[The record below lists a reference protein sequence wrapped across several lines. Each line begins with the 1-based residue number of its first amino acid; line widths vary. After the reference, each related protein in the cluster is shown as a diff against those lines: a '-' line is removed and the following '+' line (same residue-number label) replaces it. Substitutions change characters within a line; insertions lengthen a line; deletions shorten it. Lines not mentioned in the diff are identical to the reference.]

1 MRPSSVIARAEI
13 GAAGAGGGSR
23 TLWRCVA
30 WPAPQPARP
39 STSRTQSRARRT
51 PPMVRLAGQLPSDV
65 VTVADRV
72 KQDVVLAMK
81 EGDKDRVQALRLVLS
96 ELQKNAKEGDGDETA
111 VLRRERKRRQES
123 ARAFR
128 EGGRDELAT
137 AEEAEAEII
146 GTYLPAEL
154 SDAELDSIVAEAIA
168 ETGAVEM
175 KQMGAAMKA
184 AMAKAGGRA
193 DGSRVSAKVK
203 EALA

>member
-1 MRPSSVIARAEI
+1 
-13 GAAGAGGGSR
+13 
-23 TLWRCVA
+23 
-30 WPAPQPARP
+30 
-39 STSRTQSRARRT
+39 
-51 PPMVRLAGQLPSDV
+51 MVRRSVQLPSDV

-81 EGDKDRVQALRLVLS
+81 QGDKDRVQALRLVLS
-96 ELQKNAKEGDGDETA
+96 ELQKDAKEGDGDETA

-128 EGGRDELAT
+128 EGGRDELAS

-146 GTYLPAEL
+146 GAYLPAEL
-154 SDAELDSIVAEAIA
+154 SDEELDSIVAAAIA

-193 DGSRVSAKVK
+193 DGSRVSAMVK
-203 EALA
+203 RALA